1 MVIQVYA
8 PTVDGEEPDDQF
20 YKDLEERHP
29 RTNTKKNVFIIG
41 NWNAKVGSQGSPG
54 VTGRFGFGVQ
64 NEPGQRLT
72 EFYQENS
79 LVIANTFLF
88 LKRNDFTHGHHQMV
102 NTEIKLITFFVVED
116 EEAVYSQQK
125 PDLELTVAQIISFV

>member
-1 MVIQVYA
+1 M
-8 PTVDGEEPDDQF
+8 
-20 YKDLEERHP
+20 
-29 RTNTKKNVFIIG
+29 
-41 NWNAKVGSQGSPG
+41 GSQGSPG
-54 VTGRFGFGVQ
+54 VTGRFGLGVQ

-72 EFYQENS
+72 EFYQENA

-116 EEAVYSQQK
+116 GEAVYSQQK

>member
-79 LVIANTFLF
+79 LVIANTFPLTTQEMT
-88 LKRNDFTHGHHQMV
+88 LHMD
-102 NTEIKLITFFVVED
+102 ITKWSNKSD
-116 EEAVYSQQK
+116 YIPCS
-125 PDLELTVAQIISFV
+125 